1 MKDLDLSLVKIAQSN
16 SALAKKEYL
25 NISEEEKQEIK
36 QRFYQNS
43 VQTPDQN
50 KRQQI
55 RGKTYAGNIGKT
67 VAFVTAGIVAVIVT
81 IKTAAIYTEISYYND
96 ILGQK
101 IENELTDK
109 QTAAY
114 ERDHDN
120 AISNVIE
127 AYQRIEAAKD
137 SLNPDDYNLGGMNI
151 TNQDTQYMPFARDT
165 VITVDEKSQDAVDA
179 ATDEVISE
187 YKRRG

>member
-43 VQTPDQN
+43 VQTPNQN
-50 KRQQI
+50 KKLQI
-55 RGKTYAGNIGKT
+55 HGKTYAGNIGKT
-67 VAFVTAGIVAVIVT
+67 VAFVTAGIAAVIVT

-165 VITVDEKSQDAVDA
+165 VTTVDEKSQDAIDV

>member
-43 VQTPDQN
+43 VQTPTQN
-50 KRQQI
+50 KKQQI
-55 RGKTYAGNIGKT
+55 HGKTYAGNIGKT
-67 VAFVTAGIVAVIVT
+67 VAFVTAGIAAVIIT